1 MINYVNKDSPKNG
14 WFSSKSHKK
23 GTLQIEQGLGFPQK
37 TCYLGNPCSM
47 KLYKAINGV
56 SK

>member
-1 MINYVNKDSPKNG
+1 MIHYVNKDSPKNG
-14 WFSSKSHKK
+14 WFSLKSHKK